1 MNSASLSYR
10 IFQLGDSAISIE
22 FGTSISSVINNEVVK
37 RFQQLQ
43 KNPFPGMV
51 ELIPAYSTLT
61 VCYDISKVKK
71 KYPAET
77 GAFESV
83 KKLLE
88 EKLQQPFQYLEAVE
102 CVIKIPVCYD
112 EEFATDIYQLSNAKN
127 ISPEEIVAIH
137 TAKSYKVY
145 MLGFLPGFVYMGEVD
160 ERIATPRKIQ
170 PIPIAAG
177 SVGIAGIQTGIYP
190 LASPGGWQ
198 IIGRTPLKLFNAGRE
213 ESVLL
218 KAGDTIQFY
227 SISKEDFNQQQN
239 TSLF

>member
-1 MNSASLSYR
+1 
-10 IFQLGDSAISIE
+10 
-22 FGTSISSVINNEVVK
+22 
-37 RFQQLQ
+37 
-43 KNPFPGMV
+43 
-51 ELIPAYSTLT
+51 
-61 VCYDISKVKK
+61 VKK

-160 ERIATPRKIQ
+160 ERIATLRKIQ

-213 ESVLL
+213 EPVLL